1 MEALEEVAAVLLLVE
16 VVREV
21 VGGVN
26 TIMGSCIATWEGSK
40 GGVTGAKWGRGR
52 RVTNI
57 WLREG

>member
-1 MEALEEVAAVLLLVE
+1 MVALVEAAVTVVVEVAL
-16 VVREV
+16 EV

-26 TIMGSCIATWEGSK
+26 TIMGSCIATWEDSK

-52 RVTNI
+52 RVRKI